1 MIIAT
6 LSPIAKGIRS
16 LLFDYSQ
23 TVKQDVLKE
32 LLLRHHNGPP
42 SLPDTR
48 L

>member
-1 MIIAT
+1 MVT

-16 LLFDYSQ
+16 FLFDYSQ
-23 TVKQDVLKE
+23 TVKQRVLKE

-42 SLPDTR
+42 SLPDTC